1 MSKNEKIKEQI
12 GWYKV
17 IFAVFAATLVSLVG
31 WTATHYNSSN
41 VSVVYSSLF
50 VILFL
55 AYLLVK
61 VNKKAFQMMD
71 ELEEL

>member
-1 MSKNEKIKEQI
+1 MSRSEKIKEQI

-17 IFAVFAATLVSLVG
+17 IFAVFAATFVSLIG
-31 WTATHYNSSN
+31 WTATHYNSSDA
-41 VSVVYSSLF
+41 YIIYATLF

-55 AYLLVK
+55 SFLLVK
-61 VNKKAFQMMD
+61 INKKAFQMMD